1 MDYFSTFRVPIDK
14 IPQAKNWKV
23 GGKYQILANVEQT
36 SISKERDYR
45 MEDELC
51 CDGPRRKGKK
61 TEPKYKTMVEFK
73 VTDVSATPKD
83 KAIKSKM
90 K

>member
-1 MDYFSTFRVPIDK
+1 MDYLSTFRVPIDK

-36 SISKERDYR
+36 SISKERDWGS
-45 MEDELC
+45 EDELME
-51 CDGPRRKGKK
+51 GPRKGKK
-61 TEPKYKTMVEFK
+61 REPKYRTMVEFK

-83 KAIKSKM
+83 KALKSKL

>member
-1 MDYFSTFRVPIDK
+1 MDYLSTFRVPIDK
-14 IPQAKNWKV
+14 IPQAKDWKV

-36 SISKERDYR
+36 AISKERDYR
-45 MEDELC
+45 LEDEEM
-51 CDGPRRKGKK
+51 GIGEARKGKK
-61 TEPKYKTMVEFK
+61 RTPRYKTMVEFK

-83 KAIKSKM
+83 KALKAKM

>member
-1 MDYFSTFRVPIDK
+1 MDYLSTFRVPIDK

-36 SISKERDYR
+36 SISKERDWGSD
-45 MEDELC
+45 DELMY
-51 CDGPRRKGKK
+51 DGPSRKGKK
-61 TEPKYKTMVEFK
+61 PEKKYRTMVEFK

-83 KAIKSKM
+83 KALKSKL

>member
-1 MDYFSTFRVPIDK
+1 MDYLSTFRVPIDK

-36 SISKERDYR
+36 SISKERDYGY
-45 MEDELC
+45 EDEC
-51 CDGPRRKGKK
+51 CVPSSKGKK
-61 TEPKYKTMVEFK
+61 KDKKYRTMVEFK

>member
-1 MDYFSTFRVPIDK
+1 MDYLSTFRVPIDK

-36 SISKERDYR
+36 AISKERDYSSMDLEVER
-45 MEDELC
+45 
-51 CDGPRRKGKK
+51 PRKK
-61 TEPKYKTMVEFK
+61 KEKPRYKTMVEFK

-83 KAIKSKM
+83 KALKSKIND
-90 K
+90 

>member
-1 MDYFSTFRVPIDK
+1 MDYLSTFRVPIEK

-36 SISKERDYR
+36 AISKERDWR
-45 MEDELC
+45 TEDEMVA
-51 CDGPRRKGKK
+51 GSSKSKK
-61 TEPKYKTMVEFK
+61 TKPRYKTMVEFK
-73 VTDVSATPKD
+73 VTDVSATAKD

-90 K
+90 GE